1 MLQLELCDGT
11 LWVQNQLNCCRF
23 LLLLVPG
30 ERQWCARCRL
40 TAETFLG
47 DRDRVPVLG
56 TKQTVVDIVPYK
68 TADLSPWT
76 ELDPVAA
83 IACSNNNVTMEA

>member
-1 MLQLELCDGT
+1 M
-11 LWVQNQLNCCRF
+11 
-23 LLLLVPG
+23 
-30 ERQWCARCRL
+30 
-40 TAETFLG
+40 FLG

-56 TKQTVVDIVPYK
+56 TKQTAVDIAPYK

-83 IACSNNNVTMEA
+83 IACSNNNVTIEA